1 MRLSALGFVLAA
13 QPPLRGEGVRRHSR
27 LRGAPDR
34 GAERPQAVQLLRRAG
49 GVMHPEHDI
58 DASDWTEQDL
68 LTRDLAAQRLA
79 ADEAETAAELQ
90 RARATPDSDPAAV
103 ELLERRLRALEAT
116 RANLVPGWQNPNP
129 T

>member
-1 MRLSALGFVLAA
+1 
-13 QPPLRGEGVRRHSR
+13 
-27 LRGAPDR
+27 
-34 GAERPQAVQLLRRAG
+34 
-49 GVMHPEHDI
+49 MHPEHDI